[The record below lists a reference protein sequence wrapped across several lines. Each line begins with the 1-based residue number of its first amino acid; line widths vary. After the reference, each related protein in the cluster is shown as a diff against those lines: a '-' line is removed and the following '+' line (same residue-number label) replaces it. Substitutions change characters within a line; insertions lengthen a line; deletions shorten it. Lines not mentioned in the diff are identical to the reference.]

1 MGAFV
6 KAASCAEIGPGAGKT
21 VEVSGRKIAIFN
33 LGGKYYAIDDACKHR
48 GGSLGAGDLDG
59 KNIICPLHGWEYDVT
74 TGENLDDPN
83 VKLGCYAVKVEG
95 DAIMVE
101 I

>member
-1 MGAFV
+1 VGAFV
-6 KAASCAEIGPGAGKT
+6 KAVSCSEIGAGAGKT
-21 VEVSGRKIAIFN
+21 VEVGGRKIAIFN

-48 GGSLGAGDLDG
+48 GGSLGTGDLDG
-59 KNIICPLHGWEYDVT
+59 KNVICPLHGWEYDVT

-83 VKLGCYAVKVEG
+83 VKLGCYAVKVE
-95 DAIMVE
+95 DDTILVE